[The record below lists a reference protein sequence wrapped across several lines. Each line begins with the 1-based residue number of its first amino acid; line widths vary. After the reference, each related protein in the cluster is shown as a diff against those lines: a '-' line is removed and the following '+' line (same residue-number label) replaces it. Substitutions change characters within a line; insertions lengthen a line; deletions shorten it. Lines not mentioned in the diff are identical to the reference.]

1 MKKRFLILASLFI
14 SSFELFATNYY
25 VNGNTG
31 NNSKD
36 GKSVANA
43 KKDFAF
49 CSGNAT
55 ALSPGDT
62 VFIMDGTYS
71 TSSGFPILNL
81 NCRGTAAKP
90 IVFTNYQNHTPL
102 FKYTVAPFHLIGL
115 GGVTSFVVVN
125 GLTLEGNSVYSE
137 TEIELAKDQPG
148 NCLNGTIGQGSLKKY
163 TACGMGLY
171 NKINPLPPTNEL
183 SHHITISNCRIHNFP
198 GGGIAT
204 QGLDYFTVENC
215 EIYNNG
221 FYTVNGNSGI
231 SVLKCLN
238 FDDHSGLEPNIIIRN
253 NKTYNNINYIP
264 WSRSKNCNFTDGN
277 GIIIDDLN
285 STSYKGRVL
294 VENNLSY
301 DNGGAGIQFF
311 KSPNGVVRN
320 NTMYHNGKQDGY
332 AVYQGYIGGEFT
344 WLDATNIKVYNNII
358 VPTPGKLAVRKW
370 GADLIDNFENNLILS
385 TFVNKLGV
393 EQYLFDAS
401 TNILNKDPQ
410 FVDAANGDF
419 RLKCTSPAKDAGT
432 NRSGFLSSTSDIL
445 GAIRP
450 NGTKPDIGAY
460 EMNCSVNTAPEINVQ
475 QGANSI
481 LNGTGTYE
489 FNPNVAVNTTGLPT
503 TFTIQNI
510 GGSNLTIGNIALSG
524 ANPFSFVVTQVAN
537 PIIAPSGSRTF
548 TISYKPAFVGPKS
561 AIVTIANN
569 DPNESAYTFSVTAKT
584 TTVTSLDNED
594 NLDLE
599 SVSIYPNPSN
609 NGVFNLSQSVS
620 WKVTSILGKE
630 LKSGNSNQVNLSEQ
644 PKGVYLLKTGETI
657 KRIVIE

>member
-31 NNSKD
+31 NNSRD

-49 CSGNAT
+49 FSGNAT
-55 ALSPGDT
+55 ALAPGDT
-62 VFIMDGTYS
+62 VFIMNGTYS
-71 TSSGFPILNL
+71 TSDGNPILNL

-90 IVFTNYQNHTPL
+90 IVFTNYQNQTPL
-102 FKYTVAPFHLIGL
+102 FKYTVAPHFLIGL
-115 GGVTSFVVVN
+115 TSNVVTAYVVIN

-137 TEIELAKDQPG
+137 TELELAKNQPG

-171 NKINPLPPTNEL
+171 YSPEL
-183 SHHITISNCRIHNFP
+183 TPSISEQSHHITISNCTIHNFP

-204 QGLDYFTVENC
+204 KGLDYFTVENC

-231 SVLKCLN
+231 SIYQLSN
-238 FDDHSGLEPNIIIRN
+238 FDDHPGLEPNIIIRN

-264 WSRSKNCNFTDGN
+264 WSGSRDCNFTDGN
-277 GIIIDDLN
+277 GIIVDNLIKF
-285 STSYKGRVL
+285 SYDGRVL

-311 KSPNGVVRN
+311 KSNNGVIRN
-320 NTMYHNGKQDGY
+320 NTLYKNGKQDGY
-332 AVYQGYIGGEFT
+332 ANVRGYQSGEFSMYNS
-344 WLDATNIKVYNNII
+344 TNVKFYNNIVFPI
-358 VPTPGKLAVRKW
+358 PGKVAVTSGSVDATKVC
-370 GADLIDNFENNLILS
+370 ENNLI
-385 TFVNKLGV
+385 
-393 EQYLFDAS
+393 AS
-401 TNILNKDPQ
+401 NANGGFSFNAATNILNQDPQ

-460 EMNCSVNTAPEINVQ
+460 EMNCSVNTAPEINVK

-481 LNGTGTYE
+481 LNGTGIYE

>member
-1 MKKRFLILASLFI
+1 MKKCVQTIVLVLLLCSKLV
-14 SSFELFATNYY
+14 ATNYY

-31 NNSKD
+31 INSRD

-49 CSGNAT
+49 CSGNST
-55 ALSPGDT
+55 ALAPGDT
-62 VFIMDGTYS
+62 VFIMNGTYS
-71 TSSGFPILNL
+71 TSSGYPILNI

-115 GGVTSFVVVN
+115 GGVATFVVVN
-125 GLTLEGNSVYSE
+125 GLTLEGNSVYSV
-137 TEIELAKDQPG
+137 TEIELAKNQPG
-148 NCLNGTIGQGSLKKY
+148 NCLNGTISQDPLKKFI
-163 TACGMGLY
+163 TCGMGLY
-171 NKINPLPPTNEL
+171 KKIDPLPPTNEL
-183 SHHITISNCRIHNFP
+183 SHHITISNCKIHNFP

-238 FDDHSGLEPNIIIRN
+238 FDDHPGLEPNIIIRN

-264 WSRSKNCNFTDGN
+264 WSGSRLCNFTDGN
-277 GIIIDDLN
+277 GIIIDKLN
-285 STSYKGRVL
+285 ATSYKGRVL

-311 KSPNGVVRN
+311 HSSNGVIRN
-320 NTMYHNGKQDGY
+320 NTLYRNGKQDGY
-332 AVYQGYIGGEFT
+332 GNVIGYKSGEFSMY
-344 WLDATNIKVYNNII
+344 DSENVKFYNNIV
-358 VPTPGKLAVRKW
+358 VPIIGKIAVTSGSVDISR
-370 GADLIDNFENNLILS
+370 ICENNLIAS
-385 TFVNKLGV
+385 NTNGGFT
-393 EQYLFDAS
+393 FDAA
-401 TNILNKDPQ
+401 TNILNQDPQ

-460 EMNCSVNTAPEINVQ
+460 EMSCSANTAPEINVQ
-475 QGANSI
+475 QGANPI

-489 FNPNVAVNTTGLPT
+489 FNPNVAANTTGSPI

-510 GGSNLTIGNIALSG
+510 GNSNLTIGNIALSG
-524 ANPFSFVVTQVAN
+524 LNPFSFVVTQVAN
-537 PIIAPSGSRTF
+537 PIIAPTGSRTF

-569 DPNESAYTFSVTAKT
+569 DPNESAYTFSITAKT
-584 TTVTSLDNED
+584 TTVTSLDNEN
-594 NLDLE
+594 NLDIE
-599 SVSIYPNPSN
+599 TVSIYPNPSN
-609 NGVFNLSQSVS
+609 NGLFNLSTPMD
-620 WKVTSILGKE
+620 WKVYSVIGKE
-630 LKSGNSNQVNLSEQ
+630 LKSGKGDLINLSEQ
-644 PKGVYLLKTGETI
+644 SKGIYLLKMNNKVEQ
-657 KRIVIE
+657 IVVE